1 MPDRHSLCTQSPRTR
16 ADAEPKVYAQI
27 PETAELIR
35 TIEEYLEDYNS
46 VSTSP
51 MRLVTFLDAAEH
63 VARVARVL
71 RTPLGHA
78 LLLGVGG
85 SGRRSLARLAAHV
98 EEYETREI
106 EITKSYGAVDWKDDL
121 RAALKSAGA
130 AGKDVALIFSDTQV
144 RPRLQFRLHLQCR
157 LWAPRMGCCGVGF
170 SGPVMV
176 TGCCPY
182 HCFSTELYGVE
193 RRVSSNVWFPCACD
207 CRLTLT
213 LRVVRS

>member
-1 MPDRHSLCTQSPRTR
+1 MLYVLAESPTDTTHAS
-16 ADAEPKVYAQI
+16 ADAEPKLYAQI
-27 PETAELIR
+27 PEAAALIR
-35 TIEEYLEDYNS
+35 TVEEYLEDFNS

-51 MRLVTFLDAAEH
+51 MRLVMFLDAAEH

-106 EITKSYGAVDWKDDL
+106 EITKSYGPVDWKDDL

-144 RPRLQFRLHLQCR
+144 RLGFWL
-157 LWAPRMGCCGVGF
+157 MECCI
-170 SGPVMV
+170 
-176 TGCCPY
+176 
-182 HCFSTELYGVE
+182 
-193 RRVSSNVWFPCACD
+193 R
-207 CRLTLT
+207 
-213 LRVVRS
+213 

>member
-1 MPDRHSLCTQSPRTR
+1 MTEDTCT
-16 ADAEPKVYAQI
+16 ADAEPKIYAQI
-27 PETAELIR
+27 SETDALIR

-106 EITKSYGAVDWKDDL
+106 EITKSYGPVDWKDDL

-144 RPRLQFRLHLQCR
+144 CPTLHTDG
-157 LWAPRMGCCGVGF
+157 WAGRWFAPCVREGSLRKLSAV
-170 SGPVMV
+170 
-176 TGCCPY
+176 Y
-182 HCFSTELYGVE
+182 HCPCGQCSSGLDFLSAAGVKT
-193 RRVSSNVWFPCACD
+193 VFQTVCGIGCLHSSYRAAS
-207 CRLTLT
+207 R
-213 LRVVRS
+213 

>member
-1 MPDRHSLCTQSPRTR
+1 
-16 ADAEPKVYAQI
+16 
-27 PETAELIR
+27 
-35 TIEEYLEDYNS
+35 
-46 VSTSP
+46 

-106 EITKSYGAVDWKDDL
+106 EITKSYGLVDWKDDL

-130 AGKDVALIFSDTQV
+130 AGKDVAFIFSDTQV
-144 RPRLQFRLHLQCR
+144 RKARSVM
-157 LWAPRMGCCGVGF
+157 AADCGVAPLRKG
-170 SGPVMV
+170 SGCKQFDP
-176 TGCCPY
+176 
-182 HCFSTELYGVE
+182 L
-193 RRVSSNVWFPCACD
+193 RRNQ
-207 CRLTLT
+207 
-213 LRVVRS
+213 